1 MMLVSLLSYSQYPTT
16 KIINGDTVVMMTLK
30 QGEDINKR
38 FVFLNDSIKK
48 VNTNFNTYKLE
59 NSQRFQRLFN
69 DYNLETSNH
78 KLTRAE
84 ADSFRYM
91 YMANRKIYI
100 AEEEQHRRELRSL
113 STFTVVVMF
122 ITAFIAGTK

>member
-1 MMLVSLLSYSQYPTT
+1 
-16 KIINGDTVVMMTLK
+16 MMTLK

-84 ADSFRYM
+84 ADSFKTM
-91 YMANRKIYI
+91 YLANRKIYI
-100 AEEEQHRRELRSL
+100 AEEEQHRREMRSL

-122 ITAFIAGTK
+122 ITAFIAGVK

>member
-1 MMLVSLLSYSQYPTT
+1 MLVSLLSYSQYPTT

-48 VNTNFNTYKLE
+48 VNANFNTYKLE

-84 ADSFRYM
+84 ADSF
-91 YMANRKIYI
+91 
-100 AEEEQHRRELRSL
+100 S
-113 STFTVVVMF
+113 F
-122 ITAFIAGTK
+122 I